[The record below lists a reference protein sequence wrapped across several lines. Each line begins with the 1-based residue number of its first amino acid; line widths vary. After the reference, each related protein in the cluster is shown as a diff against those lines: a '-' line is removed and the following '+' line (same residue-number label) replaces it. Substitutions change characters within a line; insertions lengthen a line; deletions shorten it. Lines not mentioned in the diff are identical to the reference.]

1 MLWSKAVDTAIERY
15 GDEVE
20 VSFATHHWPTWGNE
34 RIVDYWEAQ
43 RDLYRYLHDQT
54 LHMANRGLTP
64 NEIAEEM
71 QLPASLASQF
81 HCRGYYG
88 TLSHNVKSQYDLYFG
103 WFDGNPAHLNPLP
116 PTELGTKYVEAIGG
130 AEKVFEVARA
140 SYDKGDYRWVATLL
154 DHLVFAE
161 PQNMEARRLLA
172 DTYTQ
177 LGYQAESGPW
187 RNFYLTGARDLL
199 KSDVPYTSQLIND
212 GVLAQMDMGM
222 LLDYCAIQLNGEKAA
237 DKEAVINI
245 DFTDTNDKVVLILNN
260 GVLNHR
266 LNRQEK
272 EADLTLSIAKM
283 DFVKLFFGRTDT
295 EALRNAGKIRM
306 QGDEKAIEMLRCC
319 FEAAD
324 SNFKI
329 VLP

>member
-1 MLWSKAVDTAIERY
+1 
-15 GDEVE
+15 
-20 VSFATHHWPTWGNE
+20 
-34 RIVDYWEAQ
+34 
-43 RDLYRYLHDQT
+43 
-54 LHMANRGLTP
+54 
-64 NEIAEEM
+64 
-71 QLPASLASQF
+71 
-81 HCRGYYG
+81 
-88 TLSHNVKSQYDLYFG
+88 
-103 WFDGNPAHLNPLP
+103 
-116 PTELGTKYVEAIGG
+116 
-130 AEKVFEVARA
+130 
-140 SYDKGDYRWVATLL
+140 
-154 DHLVFAE
+154 
-161 PQNMEARRLLA
+161 
-172 DTYTQ
+172 
-177 LGYQAESGPW
+177 
-187 RNFYLTGARDLL
+187 
-199 KSDVPYTSQLIND
+199 
-212 GVLAQMDMGM
+212 MDMGM